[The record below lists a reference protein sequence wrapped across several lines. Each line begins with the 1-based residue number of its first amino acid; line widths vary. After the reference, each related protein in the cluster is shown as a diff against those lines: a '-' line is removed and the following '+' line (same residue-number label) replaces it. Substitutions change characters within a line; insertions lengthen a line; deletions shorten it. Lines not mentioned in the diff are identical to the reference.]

1 MSNVET
7 RPPVMMEQKD
17 QNRRLIRSTLTVAA
31 PTLLSRIFG
40 YIRDMIQAFYLG
52 TSRSA
57 DAYTIAYVIPNLLRR
72 LTGEGAMT
80 AAFVPVFTQLKKEKK
95 TEELWKFAN
104 SFFFDLTLIMTL
116 LTVLGIVFS
125 PLFVRIIA
133 FGFKDVQGKLELT
146 IVLTRIMF
154 PYIFLISLAALVMAI
169 LNSFHKFF
177 VPAFTPVLF
186 NLSIIAL
193 ALIFAGKTE
202 EPAYVFAIGVVLGGL
217 LQLAFQVPFLWRKG
231 MRFKPMLSFTHP
243 AVRKV
248 GKLMLPGIFGMG
260 IYQINFAISRIIA
273 SLLEEGSV
281 SSLYYASRI
290 QELTLGLFSI
300 ALSIALLPTFS
311 ELAARHDIQSM
322 KKTLVFA
329 LKLIFL
335 ITFPATVGLL
345 VLNQSIIQVLFQ
357 RGVFDAQSTSMSAS
371 CLLFFALGIPFISGV
386 KIIAPAFYSLK
397 DTKTPVIVA
406 FFVMLSYISLSL
418 VLMKPMRVGGIA
430 LALSLASVFNFILLF
445 FLLEKKIGKVKKK
458 EIIIS
463 AFKSAISAAGMGV
476 AVWFFMKQFEFYRL
490 IFVKKLG
497 VLFAAIALGI
507 FVYVILNLLFN
518 HEDLRSLR
526 DIFSKEKILEE

>member
-1 MSNVET
+1 
-7 RPPVMMEQKD
+7 
-17 QNRRLIRSTLTVAA
+17 
-31 PTLLSRIFG
+31 
-40 YIRDMIQAFYLG
+40 
-52 TSRSA
+52 
-57 DAYTIAYVIPNLLRR
+57 
-72 LTGEGAMT
+72 
-80 AAFVPVFTQLKKEKK
+80 
-95 TEELWKFAN
+95 
-104 SFFFDLTLIMTL
+104 
-116 LTVLGIVFS
+116 
-125 PLFVRIIA
+125 
-133 FGFKDVQGKLELT
+133 
-146 IVLTRIMF
+146 
-154 PYIFLISLAALVMAI
+154 
-169 LNSFHKFF
+169 
-177 VPAFTPVLF
+177 
-186 NLSIIAL
+186 
-193 ALIFAGKTE
+193 
-202 EPAYVFAIGVVLGGL
+202 
-217 LQLAFQVPFLWRKG
+217 
-231 MRFKPMLSFTHP
+231 
-243 AVRKV
+243 
-248 GKLMLPGIFGMG
+248 
-260 IYQINFAISRIIA
+260 
-273 SLLEEGSV
+273 
-281 SSLYYASRI
+281 
-290 QELTLGLFSI
+290 
-300 ALSIALLPTFS
+300 LSIALLPTFS

-430 LALSLASVFNFILLF
+430 LALSLSSVFNFILLF

-518 HEDLRSLR
+518 HEDLRGLK